1 MRTFRTNV
9 QRENKKDSVAR
20 TSSGQRILQ
29 GDCCIGVATLLG
41 QSRTDVRLRGWT
53 RYRRRIYF
61 RSRSD
66 QPGGSTTGIDGSGL
80 TDLIFLAK
88 ALNDQPI
95 RYMITKL
102 NAIKV

>member
-1 MRTFRTNV
+1 MRTFRTNE
-9 QRENKKDSVAR
+9 QRENKKDSVVR

-29 GDCCIGVATLLG
+29 GDCGIGVATLLSQPCTG
-41 QSRTDVRLRGWT
+41 VRPSGWT
-53 RYRRRIYF
+53 RYHRRGYF

-80 TDLIFLAK
+80 TDFIFLAK

-102 NAIKV
+102 SAMKV